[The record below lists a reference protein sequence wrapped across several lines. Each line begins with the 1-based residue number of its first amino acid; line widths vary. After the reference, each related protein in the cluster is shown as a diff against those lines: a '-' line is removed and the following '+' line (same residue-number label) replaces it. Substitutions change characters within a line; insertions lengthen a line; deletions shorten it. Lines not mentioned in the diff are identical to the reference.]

1 MRGAWAGREGA
12 SVDVHTQTVVT
23 IHTRLV
29 VASFPGLLWLQFL
42 ITCRILQAIKNWRQ
56 GRSGNEADANNQ

>member
-12 SVDVHTQTVVT
+12 SVDVHTQTVIT

-29 VASFPGLLWLQFL
+29 VASFPGLLWLQF
-42 ITCRILQAIKNWRQ
+42 CRILQPIKNWRRE
-56 GRSGNEADANNQ
+56 RSGNEADANNQ